1 MTNNPEPLRV
11 AVLASGTG
19 SLLQAILNAQDNS
32 YVVVGVFADKPCE
45 AIDQARR
52 HIPAPQTVQVVDF
65 SLFGQARR
73 PQWNS
78 LLADSVAA
86 SSPDVVV
93 SAGFMRILGAEFLD
107 RFGGRTINTH
117 PALLPN
123 FPGAHAVRDAL
134 AAGVKVT
141 GTTVHYV
148 DAGVDTGPVIE
159 QREVPVY
166 PGDDES
172 TLHERI
178 KTVEREMIVDV
189 LRGFRSL
196 GTRARPGG

>member
-32 YVVVGVFADKPCE
+32 YVVVGVFAVKPCE

-93 SAGFMRILGAEFLD
+93 SAGFMRILGTEFLD

>member
-11 AVLASGTG
+11 AVLASGSG

-32 YVVVGVFADKPCE
+32 YVVVGVVADRPCE
-45 AIDQARR
+45 AIDRARR
-52 HIPAPQTVQVVDF
+52 HTPRPPIVQVVDF
-65 SLFGQARR
+65 SNFGQARR
-73 PQWNS
+73 PQWNN

-93 SAGFMRILGAEFLD
+93 SAGFMRILGEEFLD

-117 PALLPN
+117 PALLPK

-134 AAGVKVT
+134 AAGAKVT

-159 QREVPVY
+159 QREVPVH

>member
-1 MTNNPEPLRV
+1 
-11 AVLASGTG
+11 
-19 SLLQAILNAQDNS
+19 
-32 YVVVGVFADKPCE
+32 
-45 AIDQARR
+45 
-52 HIPAPQTVQVVDF
+52 
-65 SLFGQARR
+65 
-73 PQWNS
+73 
-78 LLADSVAA
+78 
-86 SSPDVVV
+86 
-93 SAGFMRILGAEFLD
+93 MRILGTEFLD

>member
-93 SAGFMRILGAEFLD
+93 SAGFMRILGAEFLG

>member
-19 SLLQAILNAQDNS
+19 SLLQAILNAQDSS

-45 AIDQARR
+45 AIDRARR

-93 SAGFMRILGAEFLD
+93 SAGFMRILGEEFLD

-117 PALLPN
+117 PALLPK

-134 AAGVKVT
+134 AAGAKVT

-159 QREVPVY
+159 QREVPVH

-172 TLHERI
+172 MLHERI